1 MLDRI
6 KYIVQKH
13 YGDQLEVLE
22 ADNNVFL
29 YSAEEDIIDQKLSAV
44 NNELKKLNLYFDK
57 SNVRMALLKNS
68 DPILI

>member
-22 ADNNVFL
+22 ADNNMFL